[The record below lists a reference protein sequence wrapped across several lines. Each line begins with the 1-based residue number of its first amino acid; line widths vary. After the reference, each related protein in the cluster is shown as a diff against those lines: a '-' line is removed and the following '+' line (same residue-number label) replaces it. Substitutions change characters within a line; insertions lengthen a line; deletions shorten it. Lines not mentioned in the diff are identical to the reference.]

1 MSRPPS
7 TGRFLAA
14 YGAALG
20 TMLVLD
26 ALWLGF
32 AIDMFRAV
40 LGDMLLSDIRIAP
53 AAIFYFGYVALV
65 TAFAV
70 DWATPNL
77 AAAAR
82 RGAGLGLI
90 GYGTY
95 ELTNYAT
102 MVPWTAKLVV
112 IDMAWGAFVT
122 AAIATMAQF
131 VATKR

>member
-7 TGRFLAA
+7 TSRFLAA

-26 ALWLGF
+26 ALWLGYSVG
-32 AIDMFRAV
+32 MFREV
-40 LGDMLLSDIRIAP
+40 LGELLLSDVRIVP
-53 AAIFYFGYVALV
+53 AAIFYGGYVALV

-70 DWATPNL
+70 DWTVPNL

-102 MVPWTAKLVV
+102 MVPWNAKLVV
-112 IDMAWGAFVT
+112 IDMAWGTFVT

-131 VATKR
+131 VAAKR